1 MRSSFLM
8 MASTSV
14 HTRGYVVTMMEFVTS
29 SGMKRVSLPAP
40 ASSRKPGPRA
50 APGPPGVVVRE
61 LGAMLVWLGN
71 PGAPVVVGRPVV
83 VEVVLVEG
91 DPEPRPKMASSVAAR
106 SFDLVFSAK

>member
-8 MASTSV
+8 MPSTSV

-40 ASSRKPGPRA
+40 ASSRKPGPRC
-50 APGPPGVVVRE
+50 APVPPVVEVRG
-61 LGAMLVWLGN
+61 LGAMLDWLGS
-71 PGAPVVVGRPVV
+71 PGGPVVVGRVV
-83 VEVVLVEG
+83 VEVVVE
-91 DPEPRPKMASSVAAR
+91 DEPEPRPKIASSVAAR